1 MHLLPQLTLASGA
14 HRAHIALE
22 ELKIPFEE
30 VIIDLATPRTAE
42 YLEINPRGLV
52 PTLSYNGEIII
63 ESAIVVQFLT
73 DTYPSHLAPASN
85 EPGGALRRAR
95 IAEFVD
101 AYVSKVQGPVF
112 GLYNAKTDAELAP
125 LVEKVVTGVLEE
137 VEPRLADANPFFGG
151 SDKLTLA
158 EVR

>member
-1 MHLLPQLTLASGA
+1 
-14 HRAHIALE
+14 
-22 ELKIPFEE
+22 
-30 VIIDLATPRTAE
+30 
-42 YLEINPRGLV
+42 
-52 PTLSYNGEIII
+52 
-63 ESAIVVQFLT
+63 
-73 DTYPSHLAPASN
+73 
-85 EPGGALRRAR
+85 
-95 IAEFVD
+95 
-101 AYVSKVQGPVF
+101 VF